1 MPITDFQ
8 TSTTFIPSTGPDYS
22 LEISISGQGTVI
34 ADPSGPEY
42 PLGTTVALVP
52 QATEGWQFLRW
63 EGDLTGLSVP
73 GVLIMDSNKSV
84 LAVFEEVVID
94 PTSSARVGI
103 QHTYRGD
110 LVVRIG
116 AGSPSSP
123 SWERTIHNRSGG
135 GTNDL
140 DLTVDLS
147 DAAGFL
153 PPSEEQRWFL
163 EVRDQA
169 GGDAGQIQI
178 FEITHDG
185 STYRADLVPVPI
197 TDFQTSTT
205 FIPSTGPDY
214 SLEISISGQGTVIAD
229 PSGPEYP
236 LGTTVALVPQ
246 ATEGWQFLR
255 WEGDLTGSSVPGVLT
270 MDSSKSVLAVFVIVD
285 TVVPT
290 LRLAVEGEGTV
301 IVDPPGPEYVLGSVV
316 SLVPQAT
323 EGWQFLRWE
332 GDLTGL
338 SVPGVLIMDSNKSVL
353 AVFEEVVIDPTSSAR
368 VGIQHTYRGDL
379 VVRIGAGSPSSPS
392 WERTIHNR
400 SGGGTNDLDLTVDLS
415 DAAGFLPPSEEQR
428 WFLEVRD
435 QAGGDAGQIQIFE
448 ITHDGSTYRADLVPV
463 PITDFQTSTTFIPST
478 GPDYSLEISISGQG
492 TVIADPSGPE
502 YPLGTTVALVPQATE
517 GWQFLRWEGDL
528 TGSSVPGVLT
538 MDSSK
543 SVLAVFVIVDT
554 VVPTLRLAVEGEGT
568 VIVDPPGP
576 EYVLGSVVSLVPQAT
591 EGWQFLRWEG
601 DLTGLSVPGVLI
613 MDSNKSVLAVFE
625 EVVID
630 PTSSARVGIQH
641 TYRGDLVVRI
651 GAGTPSSPSWER
663 TIHNRSGGGT
673 NDLDLTVD
681 LSDAAAFLPPGEEQR
696 WFLEVRDQAGGDAGQ
711 IEVFQIAHDG
721 STYQANL
728 VRVPITDFQTSTT
741 FIPSSVTSNATLEIV
756 VRGEGT
762 VVADPPG
769 PEYSLG
775 TTVALIPRAAEG
787 WEFLQWAGDLGGSSV
802 PGVLTMDSSKS
813 VLAVFVI
820 VDTVVP
826 TLRLA
831 VEGEG
836 TVIAD
841 PPGPEYSLGT
851 TVALIPRAAEGW
863 EFLQWTGDLGGSS
876 VPGVLTMD
884 SSKSVLAVFVIGPEV
899 IESTSSARV
908 GIQHTYRGDL
918 VVRIGAGTPSSPS
931 WERTIHNRSG
941 GSANDLDLTVDL
953 SDAAAFLPPGEA
965 QSWFL
970 EVRDQAGGDAGQIEV
985 FQITHDGSTYQANLV
1000 PVPITDFQTSTTFIP
1015 SSVTSNATLEIVVRG
1030 EGTVIADPP
1039 GPEYSLGTTV
1049 ALIPRAAEGWEF
1061 LQWTGDLGGSSV
1073 PGVLTMDSSKSVLAV
1088 FVIVD
1093 TVVPTLRLAV
1103 EGEGTVI
1110 ADPPGPEYSLGTTV
1124 ALIPRAAEGWEFL
1137 QWAGDLGGSSVPGVL
1152 TMDSSKSV
1160 LAVFVIVDT
1169 VVPTL
1174 RLAVEGEGTVVADP
1188 PGPEYSL
1195 GTTVALVPQATE
1207 GWQFSRWEGDLTGSS
1222 VPGVLTMDS
1231 SKSVLA
1237 VFVIVDTVVT
1247 TLEMVVSGQGTVIT
1261 DPSGPE
1267 YPLGTTV
1274 ALIPRAAA
1282 GWEFSY
1288 WLGDLSGAA
1297 VPGVLTMTEDKSVL
1311 AVFEDTIT
1319 SEATWVG
1326 SDVNGEPS
1334 SLSYRGG
1341 SSDVLIA
1348 TLDGSSIVD
1357 TVIFTVTGP
1366 NGYSQSAA
1374 GNSCGVADH
1383 SEDVPAYIARCWD
1396 AFVSLPANTS
1406 TSD

>member
-1 MPITDFQ
+1 M
-8 TSTTFIPSTGPDYS
+8 
-22 LEISISGQGTVI
+22 
-34 ADPSGPEY
+34 
-42 PLGTTVALVP
+42 
-52 QATEGWQFLRW
+52 RW